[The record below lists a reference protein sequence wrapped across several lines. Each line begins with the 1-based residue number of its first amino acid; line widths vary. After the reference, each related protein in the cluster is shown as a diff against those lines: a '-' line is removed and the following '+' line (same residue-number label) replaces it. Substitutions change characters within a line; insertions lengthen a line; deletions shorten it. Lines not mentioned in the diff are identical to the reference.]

1 LGNFY
6 FLVTTDILDA
16 GHGCGFQREK
26 MNGLSIKNKKT
37 TRKAGQ
43 LLSIF
48 IFGILN
54 L

>member
-1 LGNFY
+1 M
-6 FLVTTDILDA
+6 DA
-16 GHGCGFQREK
+16 GHGCEFQREK
-26 MNGLSIKNKKT
+26 MNGLIKNKKT